1 MNSPH
6 DRPEDTP
13 DEPDKSRTPN
23 RILTAN
29 DLYNINGEV
38 TGRMPFVRD
47 YQVLRS
53 TVARPY
59 IVVFGE
65 EQFPSL
71 IDKAAA
77 TMHAL
82 AAHHVF
88 ADGNKRTAVI
98 ATRLFLQAN
107 GIQPTWTED
116 EVQHF
121 TLLIA
126 KNEANLDSVRA
137 WLAEHTA

>member
-1 MNSPH
+1 MNSPQG
-6 DRPEDTP
+6 
-13 DEPDKSRTPN
+13 EPDNNLPG

-65 EQFPSL
+65 EQFPTL

-88 ADGNKRTAVI
+88 ADGNKRTSVI
-98 ATRLFLQAN
+98 ATRLFLEAN
-107 GIQPTWTED
+107 GVQPTWTDD
-116 EVQHF
+116 EGRDF
-121 TLLIA
+121 TLRIA
-126 KNEANLDSVRA
+126 KNEADLDAVRA
-137 WLAEHTA
+137 WLAHHTA